1 MGESTMTV
9 PTWQQLINDLR
20 IPEIEDKLDR
30 LGRKIQKKNYSNTRR
45 GSKIFYK
52 NVSMDEVSRVRG
64 RLYSR

>member
-1 MGESTMTV
+1 MTV
-9 PTWQQLINDLR
+9 PTWQELINDLR

-30 LGRKIQKKNYSNTRR
+30 LGRKIQKKNYSNTGK

>member
-1 MGESTMTV
+1 MTV

-30 LGRKIQKKNYSNTRR
+30 LGRKIQKKNYSNTSR